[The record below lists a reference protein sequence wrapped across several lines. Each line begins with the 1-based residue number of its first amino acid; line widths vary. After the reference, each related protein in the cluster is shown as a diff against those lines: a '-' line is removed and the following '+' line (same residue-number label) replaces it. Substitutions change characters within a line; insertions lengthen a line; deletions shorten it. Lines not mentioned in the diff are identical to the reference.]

1 MRYTAQDPQRSI
13 KMFYDHLPQLSQQ
26 KMEKDRMTE
35 NYEEQ
40 PRIARDINL
49 QIRLNEFENNMI
61 NDLAEAYG
69 LKRTDVIRRLIRD
82 EWMSLTRD

>member
-1 MRYTAQDPQRSI
+1 MFRIRNRRI
-13 KMFYDHLPQLSQQ
+13 KD
-26 KMEKDRMTE
+26 MTDS
-35 NYEEQ
+35 YEDQ
-40 PRIARDINL
+40 PRIAREINL

>member
-1 MRYTAQDPQRSI
+1 MRTIRTMFNIRNRRI
-13 KMFYDHLPQLSQQ
+13 K
-26 KMEKDRMTE
+26 EMTDSC
-35 NYEEQ
+35 EEQ

-49 QIRLNEFENNMI
+49 QIRLNEFENNMLS
-61 NDLAEAYG
+61 DLAEAYG

>member
-1 MRYTAQDPQRSI
+1 MRTIPMMFNIRNRRI
-13 KMFYDHLPQLSQQ
+13 K
-26 KMEKDRMTE
+26 EMTE
-35 NYEEQ
+35 DEQ

>member
-1 MRYTAQDPQRSI
+1 MTFLI
-13 KMFYDHLPQLSQQ
+13 KNRRT
-26 KMEKDRMTE
+26 KEMTE
-35 NYEEQ
+35 DEQ

-49 QIRLNEFENNMI
+49 QIRLNEFENNMLS
-61 NDLAEAYG
+61 DLAEAYG

>member
-1 MRYTAQDPQRSI
+1 MTFLI
-13 KMFYDHLPQLSQQ
+13 KNRRI
-26 KMEKDRMTE
+26 KEMTE
-35 NYEEQ
+35 DEQ

>member
-1 MRYTAQDPQRSI
+1 
-13 KMFYDHLPQLSQQ
+13 
-26 KMEKDRMTE
+26 MTE
-35 NYEEQ
+35 DEQ

>member
-1 MRYTAQDPQRSI
+1 
-13 KMFYDHLPQLSQQ
+13 
-26 KMEKDRMTE
+26 MTE
-35 NYEEQ
+35 DEQ

-82 EWMSLTRD
+82 EWMTFQSPKE

>member
-1 MRYTAQDPQRSI
+1 MTFPIRNRRT
-13 KMFYDHLPQLSQQ
+13 K
-26 KMEKDRMTE
+26 EMTE
-35 NYEEQ
+35 DEQ

>member
-1 MRYTAQDPQRSI
+1 
-13 KMFYDHLPQLSQQ
+13 
-26 KMEKDRMTE
+26 MTE
-35 NYEEQ
+35 DEQ

-49 QIRLNEFENNMI
+49 QIRLNEFENKMI

>member
-1 MRYTAQDPQRSI
+1 MRTI
-13 KMFYDHLPQLSQQ
+13 
-26 KMEKDRMTE
+26 RMTFLIKNRRTKE
-35 NYEEQ
+35 MTEDEQ

>member
-1 MRYTAQDPQRSI
+1 
-13 KMFYDHLPQLSQQ
+13 
-26 KMEKDRMTE
+26 MTDS
-35 NYEEQ
+35 YEEQ

>member
-1 MRYTAQDPQRSI
+1 MRTILMTFLI
-13 KMFYDHLPQLSQQ
+13 KNRRT
-26 KMEKDRMTE
+26 KEMTE
-35 NYEEQ
+35 DE
-40 PRIARDINL
+40 PPGIARDINL

>member
-1 MRYTAQDPQRSI
+1 MTFLI
-13 KMFYDHLPQLSQQ
+13 KNRRT
-26 KMEKDRMTE
+26 KEMTE
-35 NYEEQ
+35 DEQ